1 MRDEPGTD
9 LAARLRTGLAGRY
22 AIERELGRGG
32 MAIVFLATDLRHGRP
47 VALKVLA
54 PDLAAGVGADRFS
67 REIQIAARLT
77 HPHILALID
86 SGETQGLLYYVMP
99 YLEGESLRD
108 RLVREKQLPLDQALQ
123 ITREVADALSY
134 AHAHGIVHRDIKPEN
149 ILFQAGHA
157 MVADFGIAMA
167 LSAASHQRLTQTGL
181 AIGTPAYM
189 SPEQATGA
197 DVDARSDTYS
207 LACVTYEML
216 TGSPPFTGATPQAI
230 LARHSVD
237 AVPRP
242 GIVRPSVS
250 PAVERALLKALAKM
264 PADRFPT
271 ALAFTDALS
280 GAGPITERA
289 PHRVAR
295 TLQRRR
301 VRLVGTL
308 ASLGL
313 LVVLGGLWWR
323 RHQAEGGDRQA
334 RADPRRLAVL
344 YFRAIG
350 SDSLR
355 PIAEGFT
362 EGLIR
367 ELSRART
374 LHVISANGVR
384 PFRGVDVSPDSLGRA
399 LGVGSLVE
407 GTLTQV
413 GSRLRLSVSLVS
425 TDDGTVLG
433 STSFERPAS
442 DVLALQDSLAASVTA
457 FLRPRLGE
465 LVQLREDRDRTHSAE
480 AWRSLQE
487 ARAATRLFDSLLNAG
502 DTILARVELARADT
516 LLARARGLDRRW
528 ATPLV
533 ERGWLA
539 WHSRY
544 LMGTLAPAW
553 TDTWTRL
560 GLRYADSALSLS
572 PNDPDALALRGTS
585 HYFRFVLGMGAD
597 AQAVRAG
604 GDSAETDLR
613 AATTTD
619 PYQTY
624 AWTLLSHR
632 LMRSGKVAEG
642 KLAAMRAYEAD
653 PYDNDTPTTLWRL
666 YAASL
671 DLEDRQ
677 EATRWCE
684 IGKARYANDPSFV
697 ECQITVQVLP
707 GQTPDI
713 PTLWRLLDQN
723 VRLYPPNQRAYRLRR
738 GQLLVAM
745 AIARTGLEDSAR
757 AVAVRARADA
767 AIDPSSDLV
776 FVEMLLR
783 NLLADRD
790 EALRLAAEWYAANP
804 QERSVCASGNAGD
817 GTWWTRGLRE
827 DPRYQAIACTGR

>member
-1 MRDEPGTD
+1 
-9 LAARLRTGLAGRY
+9 
-22 AIERELGRGG
+22 
-32 MAIVFLATDLRHGRP
+32 
-47 VALKVLA
+47 
-54 PDLAAGVGADRFS
+54 
-67 REIQIAARLT
+67 
-77 HPHILALID
+77 
-86 SGETQGLLYYVMP
+86 
-99 YLEGESLRD
+99 
-108 RLVREKQLPLDQALQ
+108 
-123 ITREVADALSY
+123 
-134 AHAHGIVHRDIKPEN
+134 
-149 ILFQAGHA
+149 
-157 MVADFGIAMA
+157 
-167 LSAASHQRLTQTGL
+167 
-181 AIGTPAYM
+181 
-189 SPEQATGA
+189 
-197 DVDARSDTYS
+197 
-207 LACVTYEML
+207 
-216 TGSPPFTGATPQAI
+216 
-230 LARHSVD
+230 
-237 AVPRP
+237 
-242 GIVRPSVS
+242 
-250 PAVERALLKALAKM
+250 
-264 PADRFPT
+264 
-271 ALAFTDALS
+271 
-280 GAGPITERA
+280 
-289 PHRVAR
+289 
-295 TLQRRR
+295 
-301 VRLVGTL
+301 
-308 ASLGL
+308 
-313 LVVLGGLWWR
+313 
-323 RHQAEGGDRQA
+323 
-334 RADPRRLAVL
+334 
-344 YFRAIG
+344 
-350 SDSLR
+350 
-355 PIAEGFT
+355 
-362 EGLIR
+362 
-367 ELSRART
+367 
-374 LHVISANGVR
+374 
-384 PFRGVDVSPDSLGRA
+384 
-399 LGVGSLVE
+399 
-407 GTLTQV
+407 
-413 GSRLRLSVSLVS
+413 
-425 TDDGTVLG
+425 
-433 STSFERPAS
+433 
-442 DVLALQDSLAASVTA
+442 
-457 FLRPRLGE
+457 
-465 LVQLREDRDRTHSAE
+465 
-480 AWRSLQE
+480 
-487 ARAATRLFDSLLNAG
+487 
-502 DTILARVELARADT
+502 VELARADT

-604 GDSAETDLR
+604 GDSAEADLR

-619 PYQTY
+619 PFQTY

-653 PYDNDTPTTLWRL
+653 PYDNDTPMTLWRL

-723 VRLYPPNQRAYRLRR
+723 VRLYPPNQRAYRFRR

-745 AIARTGLEDSAR
+745 AIARTGLTDSAR

-767 AIDPSSDLV
+767 TIDPSRDLV

-804 QERSVCASGNAGD
+804 QERSVCASGDAGD

-827 DPRYQAIACTGR
+827 DPRYKTIACTGR